1 MNADDGCRW
10 EGDPPAGSVLDEH
23 YTQTFA
29 GHVRQLLIEDERDF
43 CILADVFLS
52 RDACRENCGGHGNE
66 QRNLIHGAFSFGWR
80 RSHSSKPMRPRRAS
94 PNGTSECSST
104 RPPKYRASGSL
115 TTSRGSATAFR

>member
-1 MNADDGCRW
+1 MLLRD
-10 EGDPPAGSVLDEH
+10 PAGSVLDEY

-52 RDACRENCGGHGNE
+52 RDACREKCGHGNE

-80 RSHSSKPMRPRRAS
+80 RRGLLSSGPSHFRCGDAFAYLYRHLDVLREHARRRRALQS
-94 PNGTSECSST
+94 RAISASS
-104 RPPKYRASGSL
+104 L
-115 TTSRGSATAFR
+115 